1 MLLRRILRRGLKGD
15 GDKERGWDGSD
26 EKKVCSY
33 LGKGIRD
40 KGKICSYLGNGIEDE
55 GKKCSYL
62 GNGIEDEGKICSY
75 LGNGIKDEGKI
86 TNIKLCSC
94 VLTPHSKQS
103 YITYW
108 IIFFLCFSAFVLHIF
123 VLFHAENF
131 INIIS
136 G

>member
-1 MLLRRILRRGLKGD
+1 LGKGVFQEIQSISPPPHLTYTWNISFNIRWNKTIFSRFCWCCWEDFWGEGWRED
-15 GDKERGWDGSD
+15 GDKERGWGGSD
-26 EKKVCSY
+26 E
-33 LGKGIRD
+33 R
-40 KGKICSYLGNGIEDE
+40 KICSYLGNGIE
-55 GKKCSYL
+55 
-62 GNGIEDEGKICSY
+62 
-75 LGNGIKDEGKI
+75 DEGKI

-103 YITYW
+103 YITNW